1 MEKRLLSSLEQ
12 EMSNMGLEQVVAQRA
27 SLLWPGGG
35 DKVTK
40 AHGKQLEAAPTVQG
54 RDNLNLKKKDH
65 DN

>member
-1 MEKRLLSSLEQ
+1 MSISSLEQ

-27 SLLWPGGG
+27 SFPWPGGG

-40 AHGKQLEAAPTVQG
+40 THRKRLEVAPTVQG
-54 RDNLNLKKKDH
+54 WDNLNIKKKDH